1 MPIKG
6 IGLLP
11 AHDWKRQFMFIGGQL
26 IAENDPSSLWQASV
40 FVKTTPDKSPRQASQ
55 AGGRQ
60 AFVAAFTFTY
70 QQNVKN

>member
-1 MPIKG
+1 M
-6 IGLLP
+6 
-11 AHDWKRQFMFIGGQL
+11 
-26 IAENDPSSLWQASV
+26 AENAQSSLWQASV